1 MLDSA
6 ANKRVCKIAILV
18 SIASVLQIAESFI
31 PHPIPGLR
39 LGLANMLTLVALVT
53 LGFKAALEISILRT
67 VLSAF
72 VLGTFMSPT
81 FILSFLAAVVSSLVM
96 GLLYWMSGFHRTYR
110 FSLIGISILG
120 ALSHNMVQLFLA
132 YLLLIRH
139 PGIFVFAPWLCIGA
153 VFMGLITGVVA
164 RKVCIKL
171 KESPK
176 QDANPEPTQKD
187 FHLAGVTHYVAGTS
201 FLHRLKAETKISVL
215 LILSLPLLLFSN
227 LWFTLGLFLFLVA
240 VILFSGTPA
249 GFVLFKVRKYW
260 FFLLISF
267 SLPMFF
273 DSGKKVLIDAV
284 YFQITQE
291 GLNTGAVYAF
301 RILFL
306 LLLSALLVRT
316 TAPEELTNGLA
327 RMLLPLR
334 YVGISEKRVATI
346 LSLSWSAMPR
356 CWETVRKA
364 IRTSNVKGV
373 KNVRNLIPALAELI
387 ATLYREAA
395 PESAWIQQEKS
406 AGSPRRE
413 L

>member
-6 ANKRVCKIAILV
+6 ENKRAYKIAILV
-18 SIASVLQIAESFI
+18 SIASVLQISESFI

-72 VLGTFMSPT
+72 VMGTFMSPT

-110 FSLIGISILG
+110 FSLIGISVLG
-120 ALSHNMVQLFLA
+120 ALSHNMVQLLLA
-132 YLLLIRH
+132 YLLLVKH

-153 VFMGLITGVVA
+153 VFMGVITGLVA
-164 RKVCIKL
+164 RKICIKL
-171 KESPK
+171 EESPK
-176 QDANPEPTQKD
+176 QDVDPEPIRKD
-187 FHLAGVTHYVAGTS
+187 SYAAGPTHYVAGTS
-201 FLHRLKAETKISVL
+201 FLHRLRAETKISAL
-215 LILSLPLLLFSN
+215 LILSLPLLVFSN
-227 LWFTLGLFLFLVA
+227 CWLYLGLFLFLVA
-240 VILFSGTPA
+240 VLISSRTPV
-249 GFVLFKVRKYW
+249 GFVLSKVEKYW

-273 DSGKKVLIDAV
+273 DSGKKVLLDAV

-291 GLNTGAVYAF
+291 GLNTGAVYSF

-316 TAPEELTNGLA
+316 TAPEELTHGLA
-327 RMLLPLR
+327 RMLSPLK
-334 YVGISEKRVATI
+334 YLGLSERGAATT
-346 LSLSWSAMPR
+346 LSLAWSAMPL
-356 CWETVRKA
+356 CWEAVRKA
-364 IRTSNVKGV
+364 IRASNVRGV
-373 KNVRNLIPALAELI
+373 KNVRNLIPALAQLI
-387 ATLYREAA
+387 AALYREAA
-395 PESAWIQQEKS
+395 PESARMKQRKS
-406 AGSPRRE
+406 LGRSSRE
-413 L
+413 F